1 MGAGIGSTK
10 PKDTKLEIIWWIN
23 KESFK
28 RGYEL
33 ENRSREVINEVC
45 WQLEKHGAIKRE
57 EVRLGVA

>member
-28 RGYEL
+28 RGFEL
-33 ENRSREVINEVC
+33 ENRSR
-45 WQLEKHGAIKRE
+45 R
-57 EVRLGVA
+57 RLMRYIGSLKSIGL